1 MDRAHPPLGFSRFM
15 IRRTS
20 SRSSRSAFRVRSRP
34 VRGWFAKPGLVAGG
48 ALLWTALAGGRSTAQ
63 TPLPGDAAFA
73 AEIVAAQGPFGPA
86 PYDAPEAVLGPPA
99 TEFFDP
105 LGAWSGGGPVRRVKL
120 VEPAYHL
127 DPTQTRKL
135 LLTIEEGAVVV
146 VRFAEPIRDDPA
158 HPYGV
163 DLLVFGNAAFTAAG
177 MVHDGTDLNTL
188 RLSGGG
194 FYEPLQVSVSPGY
207 TGRPGEDP
215 DRWETWA
222 WYRYENGPYADTAFP
237 TQAYQWDPNRATWM
251 DVLMDF
257 TKPVNPAL
265 AGWFAPGA
273 ARALTAAEAIA
284 LYDGAGGGTGFD
296 LRESGFA
303 AIRYVKIEGRPG
315 FNGGEVDALAAVRPL
330 RVGDRLLLVPENVM
344 AGPFEQVFLGA
355 APSTAP
361 ALKVMCRAV
370 DGALRIS
377 TGLLPANELPTSLPG
392 AGLQAVALD
401 AQPFFAEAPVA
412 FVADLAWFLDTENV
426 GDGRDFGV
434 WQRTGEGWAPAPFA
448 YDPNQH
454 AVLLRGL
461 TALTDL
467 ALLRTQPPA
476 LEPAVAADGPG
487 VRFTPW
493 PGWRHVLERS
503 VDLHTWQAVAE
514 MTPLA
519 VTAVRLG
526 DPAPPA
532 ARAFYRLRLE
542 RP

>member
-1 MDRAHPPLGFSRFM
+1 MDCANPPQGFAHFM

-20 SRSSRSAFRVRSRP
+20 NRSFRIVFRARSRP
-34 VRGWFAKPGLVAGG
+34 VRCWFAKPGPVAGG
-48 ALLWTALAGGRSTAQ
+48 ALLLGALAVGRAAAQ
-63 TPLPGDAAFA
+63 ITPPAGAAFA

-105 LGAWSGGGPVRRVKL
+105 LGAWSGGSPVRRVKL

-135 LLTIEEGAVVV
+135 LLTLGEGAAVVI
-146 VRFAEPIRDDPA
+146 RFAEPIRDNPA

-194 FYEPLQVSVSPGY
+194 FYEPLLVSVSPGY

-237 TQAYQWDPNRATWM
+237 TQAHHWDRARAAWTEA
-251 DVLMDF
+251 LMDF

-273 ARALTAAEAIA
+273 ARTLTAAEAIA
-284 LYDGAGGGTGFD
+284 LYEGAGGGTGFD
-296 LRESGFA
+296 LRESGFDA
-303 AIRYVKIEGRPG
+303 VRYVKLEGRPG
-315 FNGGEVDALAAVRPL
+315 FSGGEVDALAAVRPQ
-330 RVGDRLLLVPENVM
+330 RVGDSLTLVPENVQ
-344 AGPFEQVFLGA
+344 AGPFEQVIWGA
-355 APSTAP
+355 EPAAAP
-361 ALKVMCRAV
+361 ALKVTFHAL
-370 DGALRIS
+370 DGALRLNTGPLPAHEFP
-377 TGLLPANELPTSLPG
+377 TGLPG
-392 AGLQAVALD
+392 TVRQAVALD
-401 AQPFFAEAPVA
+401 TQPFFAEAPVA
-412 FVADLAWFLDTENV
+412 FVADLTLFLDASDAE
-426 GDGRDFGV
+426 DGRALGV
-434 WQRTGEGWAPAPFA
+434 WQRTGGGWAPALFA
-448 YDPNQH
+448 YEPDQR
-454 AVLLRGL
+454 AVVLRGL

-467 ALLRTQPPA
+467 VLTRSQPPA
-476 LEPAVAADGPG
+476 LEPALAADGPG

-503 VDLHTWQAVAE
+503 ADLHAWEAVAE
-514 MTPLA
+514 ITPSDA
-519 VTAVRLG
+519 APVRLN
-526 DPAPPA
+526 DPKPPA

>member
-1 MDRAHPPLGFSRFM
+1 MDRAQPPQCSSRFM

-20 SRSSRSAFRVRSRP
+20 SRPFPTVFRARSRP
-34 VRGWFAKPGLVAGG
+34 VRRWFARPGPVAGG
-48 ALLWTALAGGRSTAQ
+48 ALLWAALAVGRAAAQ
-63 TPLPGDAAFA
+63 TTPPGDTAFA

-105 LGAWSGGGPVRRVKL
+105 LGAWSGGSPVRRVKL

-135 LLTIEEGAVVV
+135 LLTLGEGAVVV

-222 WYRYENGPYADTAFP
+222 WYRYANGPYADTAFP
-237 TQAYQWDPNRATWM
+237 TQAHQWDRARAAWT
-251 DVLMDF
+251 DALMDF

-265 AGWFAPGA
+265 AAWFAPGA
-273 ARALTAAEAIA
+273 ARTLTAAEGIA

-296 LRESGFA
+296 LRESGFDA
-303 AIRYVKIEGRPG
+303 VRYVKVEGRPG
-315 FNGGEVDALAAVRPL
+315 FSGGEVDALAAVRPL
-330 RVGDRLLLVPENVM
+330 RVGDSLVLVPENVQ
-344 AGPFEQVFLGA
+344 AGPFEQVIWGA
-355 APSTAP
+355 EPATAP
-361 ALKVMCRAV
+361 ALKVTFRTV
-370 DGALRIS
+370 DAALRVS
-377 TGLLPANELPTSLPG
+377 TGPLPANELPTGLPG
-392 AGLQAVALD
+392 TVLQAVALD
-401 AQPFFAEAPVA
+401 AQPVFAEAPVA
-412 FVADLAWFLDTENV
+412 FVADLAWFLNAD
-426 GDGRDFGV
+426 DADAGRDLGV
-434 WQRTGEGWAPAPFA
+434 WQRTGKGWAPAPFA
-448 YDPNQH
+448 YEPDQR
-454 AVLLRGL
+454 AVVLRGL

-467 ALLRTQPPA
+467 VLARTRPPT
-476 LEPAVAADGPG
+476 LEPAAAADGPG

-503 VDLHTWQAVAE
+503 ADLHSWEPVAE
-514 MTPLA
+514 MTPPEA
-519 VTAVRLG
+519 APVRLG

-532 ARAFYRLRLE
+532 TRAFYRLRLE

>member
-1 MDRAHPPLGFSRFM
+1 MDRAHPPLSFSRFM

-20 SRSSRSAFRVRSRP
+20 SRLSRSAFRARSWP
-34 VRGWFAKPGLVAGG
+34 VRGGFAKSGPVAGG
-48 ALLWTALAGGRSTAQ
+48 ALLWAALAVGRPAAQ
-63 TPLPGDAAFA
+63 TTPPADAVFA

-105 LGAWSGGGPVRRVKL
+105 LGAWSGGSPVRRVKL

-127 DPTQTRKL
+127 DPTQNRQL
-135 LLTIEEGAVVV
+135 LLTLEEGAVVV
-146 VRFAEPIRDDPA
+146 VRFAQPIRDDPA

-194 FYEPLQVSVSPGY
+194 FYEPLQVSISPGY

-237 TQAYQWDPNRATWM
+237 TQAYQWDPDRAAWT
-251 DVLMDF
+251 DALMDF

-273 ARALTAAEAIA
+273 ARTLTAAEAIA

-303 AIRYVKIEGRPG
+303 AIHYVKIEGRPG
-315 FNGGEVDALAAVRPL
+315 YSGGEVDALAAARPL
-330 RVGDRLLLVPENVM
+330 RVGDRLVLVPENVT
-344 AGPFEQVFLGA
+344 AGPFEQMFMGA
-355 APSTAP
+355 EPDMAPV
-361 ALKVMCRAV
+361 LKVTCRTM

-377 TGLLPANELPTSLPG
+377 TGLLPANELPTGLPG
-392 AGLQAVALD
+392 TVLQAVALD
-401 AQPFFAEAPVA
+401 ARPFFAEAPVA
-412 FVADLAWFLDTENV
+412 FVADLALFLDTENA
-426 GDGRDFGV
+426 GDGRDLRV
-434 WQRTGEGWAPAPFA
+434 WQRTDKSWAPTPFA
-448 YDPNQH
+448 YDPNQR

-461 TALTDL
+461 TVLTDL
-467 ALLRTQPPA
+467 VLARMQPPV
-476 LEPAVAADGPG
+476 LEPSVPAGGPG

-503 VDLHTWQAVAE
+503 EDLHTWRPVAE
-514 MTPLA
+514 ITPPEA
-519 VTAVRLG
+519 APVRLG
-526 DPAPPA
+526 DPTPPA
-532 ARAFYRLRLE
+532 GQAFYRLRLDL
-542 RP
+542 P